1 MIMAVIGDDGSKATN
16 KNRIDEKLKFL

>member
-1 MIMAVIGDDGSKATN
+1 MIIAVIGDDSSKATN